1 MQRRRALIH
10 ALGSPLSFVR
20 SYPKNR
26 RWHLFFTYWQLP
38 LHTRTVGLALPLYYF
53 PTYDF
58 APVYLPPHA
67 STPIYAVYAPQAF
80 PTRRSL
86 SRDAHVHLTTL
97 LRPLAADRFLP
108 YPCAAHSV
116 LALPL
121 FSYSFL

>member
-1 MQRRRALIH
+1 MQRRRVLIH
-10 ALGSPLSFVR
+10 TPGSPLSFVR
-20 SYPKNR
+20 HFKNR
-26 RWHLFFTYWQLP
+26 RWHLFFTYWPLP
-38 LHTRTVGLALPLYYF
+38 LHTHVPLDSPCLYY
-53 PTYDF
+53 PTYDS

-80 PTRRSL
+80 PTRRSS

-108 YPCAAHSV
+108 YPCAAYSV

-121 FSYSFL
+121 FSYSVL

>member
-1 MQRRRALIH
+1 MLSVARCR
-10 ALGSPLSFVR
+10 SFVPI
-20 SYPKNR
+20 PKTAVGIYSSLIGNCR
-26 RWHLFFTYWQLP
+26 CTHVPLDLP
-38 LHTRTVGLALPLYYF
+38 CLYYF